1 MSIQLTLITRRDC
14 HLCEDMAAVI
24 KQVAPRF
31 DAEVETQDVDGDP
44 ELRAQHTDD
53 VPVLFIGGRKAFKY
67 RVSAADLTRR
77 LRAERRR
84 AVLRQWRARL
94 TGGRSP

>member
-1 MSIQLTLITRRDC
+1 MLVRATFRTSGTDRVVL
-14 HLCEDMAAVI
+14 AVI
-24 KQVAPRF
+24 DQVAPRF

-44 ELRAQHTDD
+44 ELRAQHTND
-53 VPVLFIGGRKAFKY
+53 VPVLLIDGRKAFKY

-94 TGGRSP
+94 TGGRST